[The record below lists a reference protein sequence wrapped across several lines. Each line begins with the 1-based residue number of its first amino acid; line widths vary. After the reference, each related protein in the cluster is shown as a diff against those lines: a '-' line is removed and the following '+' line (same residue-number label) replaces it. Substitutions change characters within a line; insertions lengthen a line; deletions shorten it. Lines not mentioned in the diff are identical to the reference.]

1 MKSTNYC
8 STTASLIILVSFA
21 LLLSCARLQAAT
33 FTVDTTADVASS
45 GCTAAP
51 IDCSLRGAITA
62 SDAVVGLDTIAFNI
76 PMTDSGCVAAT
87 GICRITLGSVLTLIN
102 VSNVIIDGY
111 TQPGAQPN
119 TIPAESGGLNSV
131 LKIEIVRSAVGGHSA
146 FNTNSAGNTFIL
158 RGVAISGF
166 GGVSA
171 IGYVGGL
178 GTIYQL
184 EGNYLGTDASGNAV
198 PVRNGIAVALSN
210 SAHRIGGTL
219 PAQRNL
225 ISNNDTG
232 IVGLSDGLI
241 IQGNLIGTNRAGTQA
256 IPNNVGIVGQ
266 GGGLVVGGSV
276 AGARNVISGNTRG
289 VTTGG
294 SLASAVVQGNYIG
307 TDVSGSL
314 PLSNGTNGIEL
325 QNTNALIGGT
335 LAAEAN
341 LIAFNGTLGVA
352 TRGTR
357 GRVSGNQMFG
367 NGQLGIG
374 NSGDSGSAASRRAN
388 DPGDP
393 DGISNNGQN
402 FPELS
407 AAAFVG
413 NSLNLSYRVDSATGN
428 SAYPLRIEFFKADG
442 DEGRTFL
449 FADSYLA
456 VEAQSIKNL
465 GNQALPNGV
474 TADDVIVASATDA
487 NGNTSEFSFQPI
499 SLVIETPVPSACGG
513 NVRIFCD
520 AFESDPQRSIEVTV
534 RATSTVFKPNGN
546 VRLSDSRGASCTLS
560 LLPSASALTSSGRCV
575 LAGSGAPGP
584 IAITAVYDTFS
595 GAFGN
600 VVTGGNVTLV
610 SNFTL

>member
-1 MKSTNYC
+1 MH
-8 STTASLIILVSFA
+8 LLSFA
-21 LLLSCARLQAAT
+21 LLLSCARLHAAT
-33 FTVDTTADVASS
+33 FTVDTTLDVASNA
-45 GCTAAP
+45 CTAAP
-51 IDCSLRGAITA
+51 NDCSLRGALNA

-76 PMTDSGCVAAT
+76 PMTDAGCVAAT

-102 VSNVIIDGY
+102 VSNVTIDGY

-131 LKIEIVRSAVGGHSA
+131 LKIEIVRSVGASHSA

-178 GTIYQL
+178 GTVYQI
-184 EGNYLGTDASGNAV
+184 EGNYLGTDANGNAV

-307 TDVSGSL
+307 TDVSGGV
-314 PLSNGTNGIEL
+314 PLSNATTGVEL

-335 LAAEAN
+335 LAAQAN

-374 NSGDSGSAASRRAN
+374 NSGDSGSAASRRVN

-413 NSLNLSYRVDSATGN
+413 NSINLSYRVDSATTN
-428 SAYPLRIEFFKADG
+428 SLYPLRIEFFKADG

-456 VEAQSIKNL
+456 AEAQSIKNL
-465 GNQALPNGV
+465 SNQALPNSV
-474 TADDVIVASATDA
+474 TADDVIIATATDA

-499 SLVIETPVPSACGG
+499 TIVIETPVPSACGG

-520 AFESDPQRSIEVTV
+520 AFESDPQRAIEVTV
-534 RATSTVFKPNGN
+534 RATSPLFKPNGN
-546 VRLSDSRGASCTLS
+546 VRLSDSRGATCELTLI
-560 LLPSASALTSSGRCV
+560 PSTTPLTSSGRCV
-575 LAGSGAPGP
+575 LANSGAPG
-584 IAITAVYDTFS
+584 AITINAVYGTFT

-600 VVTGGNVTLV
+600 LVTGGNVTQSTNFV
-610 SNFTL
+610 IPSN